1 MKRKADYFVL
11 FVFIIVILTF
21 YAVFMVGQKDVSE
34 IENRELAK
42 IQIFDMKDFI
52 NKTYQDNLETAI
64 SDQIVISKP
73 VKKKAL
79 ELRND
84 AIDLMDNVILKLR
97 NNTNGKYY
105 VAIAENTYKINDEDY
120 LLNRGKTDVFNK
132 ETINYYNSIKDVE
145 KYLYFIE
152 IDRSKIY
159 NKEDDGDEQY
169 ETILKDMEV
178 TKSSKFDVP
187 NYETHKEYFYKTDHH
202 WNYKGQYK
210 GYKEIANLL
219 GIPENEQVKVTEE
232 KQYDVYFWGSKARN
246 ATEYDI
252 KEKFTVYKY
261 DNKKPKETYV
271 DGILDT
277 YGKSEEYDKGEY
289 ETEITTNHYGDY
301 YGWDNAEI
309 IYDFD
314 APEKENLL
322 IISDS
327 FSNAVN
333 EIIASHFNKTYIVDL
348 RQNTEFN
355 PNKYIKE
362 HGIKKVLIL
371 GDITIFSDSYFRNID
386 LNNF

>member
-79 ELRND
+79 EIRKD

-97 NNTNGKYY
+97 NNTNGRYY

-120 LLNRGKTDVFNK
+120 LLNRGQTDVFNE

-159 NKEDDGDEQY
+159 NKEDDRDEQY

-178 TKSSKFDVP
+178 TKSSKFNVP

-219 GIPENEQVKVTEE
+219 GIPENEQVKVTE
-232 KQYDVYFWGSKARN
+232 KNNMMCIF
-246 ATEYDI
+246 
-252 KEKFTVYKY
+252 
-261 DNKKPKETYV
+261 
-271 DGILDT
+271 
-277 YGKSEEYDKGEY
+277 
-289 ETEITTNHYGDY
+289 GDQ
-301 YGWDNAEI
+301 
-309 IYDFD
+309 
-314 APEKENLL
+314 
-322 IISDS
+322 
-327 FSNAVN
+327 
-333 EIIASHFNKTYIVDL
+333 
-348 RQNTEFN
+348 RQEMLQNM
-355 PNKYIKE
+355 I
-362 HGIKKVLIL
+362 
-371 GDITIFSDSYFRNID
+371 
-386 LNNF
+386 